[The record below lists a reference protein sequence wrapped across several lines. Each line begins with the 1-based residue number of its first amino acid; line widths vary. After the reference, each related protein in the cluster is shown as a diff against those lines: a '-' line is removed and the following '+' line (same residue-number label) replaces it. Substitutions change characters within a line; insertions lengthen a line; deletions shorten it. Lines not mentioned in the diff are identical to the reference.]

1 MTKTIG
7 YARTSTKHQDFGL
20 DMQIKEL
27 QARHVSQIFSE
38 QISGRKRKRKELSKA
53 LKILERGDTLLVYK
67 IDRLG
72 RSALQILQIISDLHE
87 RDISV
92 QTIIGDFDT
101 STAIGRLS
109 LGMQAIVSQYESD
122 ANSERVRD
130 IIKSKGAHAK
140 KGGRPKSITSEIEQ
154 KVVEYYANPNLTV
167 VEIVRRTGISRAS
180 VTKIAHDSGLYR

>member
-7 YARTSTKHQDFGL
+7 YARTSTRHQDLGL

-27 QARHVSQIFSE
+27 QARNVEQIFSE
-38 QISGRKRKRKELSKA
+38 QISGRKLKRKELSRA
-53 LKILERGDTLLVYK
+53 LTVLETGDTLLVYK
-67 IDRLG
+67 LDRLG
-72 RSALQILQIISDLHE
+72 RNALQILQIIAELHE

-92 QTIIGDFDT
+92 QTIIGGFDT

-130 IIKSKGAHAK
+130 IIKSKGTHAK
-140 KGGRPKSITSEIEQ
+140 KGGRPKSITAETEQ
-154 KVVEYYANPNLTV
+154 QVVEYYANPNLTV
-167 VEIVRRTGISRAS
+167 VEIAKRTRISRAS
-180 VTKIAHDSGLYR
+180 VTKIAHAAGLYR

>member
-7 YARTSTKHQDFGL
+7 YARTSTRHQDFGL

-27 QARHVSQIFSE
+27 QARHVEQIFSE
-38 QISGRKRKRKELSKA
+38 QISGRKLKRKELMKA
-53 LKILERGDTLLVYK
+53 LAVLETGDTLLVYK
-67 IDRLG
+67 LDRLG
-72 RSALQILQIISDLHE
+72 RNALQILEIISELHE

-92 QTIIGDFDT
+92 QTIVGGFDT

-130 IIKSKGAHAK
+130 IIKSKGSHAK
-140 KGGRPKSITSEIEQ
+140 KGGRPKLITPETEQ
-154 KVVEYYANPNLTV
+154 QVVEYYANPNLTV
-167 VEIVRRTGISRAS
+167 VEIAKRTGISRAS
-180 VTKIAHDSGLYR
+180 VTKIAHAAGLYR